1 MLWFSKKAR
10 LRRKLGDP
18 IVIVSGLPRSGTSMM
33 MKMLDASGI
42 EIVTD
47 AVRTADEDNPKGYFE
62 YERVKDLDKAGDK
75 SWVAD
80 HRGKVVKI
88 ISFLLKDL
96 PDDNYYKVIFMRRDL
111 DEVLASQ
118 NKMLVRRGEKGS
130 DAGDEEMKRLYTN
143 HLGKVQMMF
152 DAKENFELLDVH
164 YRQVIENPREQAEAV
179 ARFLE
184 LSDRTDAMAGAVDRT
199 LYRNRSQA

>member
-1 MLWFSKKAR
+1 MKA
-10 LRRKLGDP
+10 
-18 IVIVSGLPRSGTSMM
+18 
-33 MKMLDASGI
+33 
-42 EIVTD
+42 
-47 AVRTADEDNPKGYFE
+47 
-62 YERVKDLDKAGDK
+62 
-75 SWVAD
+75 
-80 HRGKVVKI
+80 

-96 PDDNYYKVIFMRRDL
+96 PDDNDYRVIFMRRDL

-130 DAGDEEMKRLYTN
+130 DANDEKMKRLYTN

-152 DAKENFELLDVH
+152 DSRENFELLDVH
-164 YRQVIENPREQAEAV
+164 YRQVIDNPREQAEAV